1 MDWSKVESMDP
12 DMLVGIVNTA
22 LRNHYGDLDELCR
35 AEDVD
40 QDALCQRLASGGYDY
55 NAEAKQFR

>member
-1 MDWSKVESMDP
+1 MDP